1 VSGVAYYIVV
11 LLVYLG
17 SDLLATWGLNL
28 EFGVA
33 GVANFAYI
41 VLVAVGA
48 YVYSVLTLGPSS
60 AGGGFQTYVIGLHL
74 PVVAAVIIAMAA
86 AAALGCLVG
95 VTGLRRLRP
104 DYQAMVTLVI
114 SLMAI
119 TVVSAD
125 TGLVNGNAGLAAI
138 PNPLASLSGA
148 AQGWGYV
155 ALTGLACLAVY
166 PLLRRFTAGP
176 LGRTLRAMRDDE
188 NAAIAV
194 GKNVVALRLLVQA
207 VGGAL
212 AGLSGVL
219 LAGFIG
225 GWSPSAWQYVET
237 LALLTAIIV
246 GGLGDDLGVL
256 AGTVI
261 VPVLILQGVQF
272 LPQVKNH
279 AQLTEDLGWIIL
291 GALTIAFV
299 WLRPRGLIPERRPGG
314 LVAAARLAVSSG
326 PAPPAGPESVSQ
338 PQAGPVLPAGPEP
351 LSQPQASPSS
361 ASLPQASL
369 PQASQPQAS
378 QPQASQPQAS
388 QPRASAA
395 PGTGAGA
402 RQPAPLRPEDVLRA
416 GLSGRGTGGQVLL
429 AAEDL
434 GKHYGGVRAVDGA
447 TLMVGPGS
455 ITGLIGP
462 NGAGKSTVL
471 GIISG
476 FIRPDAGRVRFDGHD
491 VTGLPAYRRARRGLV
506 RTFQLPHEFA
516 RLTTIENLMTA
527 APGQRA
533 ETALGI
539 LAGRRYWRAQDRD
552 ILTRAARLL
561 DLFGMTDK
569 ADEAAGRLSGGQK
582 RMLEVMRALMAQ
594 PAVLLLDEPMA
605 GLSPALS
612 GRLERICLSLKAE
625 GLAIIL
631 VEHEL
636 GAVDRLCDHVVV
648 MAQGRVLS
656 EGTMAELRVSKEVQR
671 AYVVG

>member
-1 VSGVAYYIVV
+1 VSGMAYYAVV

-17 SDLLATWGLNL
+17 SDLLAAWGLNL

-48 YVYSVLTLGPSS
+48 YAYSVLTLGPST
-60 AGGGFQTYVIGLHL
+60 ANGGFQTYVIGLHL
-74 PVVAAVIIAMAA
+74 PVAVAMVIAMAA
-86 AAALGCLVG
+86 GAAGGCLVG

-138 PNPLASLSGA
+138 PNPLASLTGA
-148 AQGWGYV
+148 AGGWGY
-155 ALTGLACLAVY
+155 AILAGLACLAAY

-176 LGRTLRAMRDDE
+176 LGRTLRAVRDDE

-212 AGLSGVL
+212 AGLSGAL

-256 AGTVI
+256 VGTVI

-272 LPQVKNH
+272 LPQVKDH

-299 WLRPRGLIPERRPGG
+299 WRRPRGLIPERRPAG
-314 LVAAARLAVSSG
+314 LVAAAGPPPVSQPPASEPPVQSPAVQS
-326 PAPPAGPESVSQ
+326 PAVQSPPVQSPPVQSPLVQTAPVQSPAVQSPAGP
-338 PQAGPVLPAGPEP
+338 
-351 LSQPQASPSS
+351 
-361 ASLPQASL
+361 
-369 PQASQPQAS
+369 
-378 QPQASQPQAS
+378 
-388 QPRASAA
+388 
-395 PGTGAGA
+395 
-402 RQPAPLRPEDVLRA
+402 LRPGDFLRA
-416 GLSGRGTGGQVLL
+416 GASAPGTGGQVLL

-434 GKHYGGVRAVDGA
+434 GKHYGGVRAVDGVSL
-447 TLMVGPGS
+447 TVGRAS

-476 FIRPDAGRVRFDGHD
+476 FIRPDSGRVCLAGHD
-491 VTGLPAYRRARRGLV
+491 VTGLPAYRLARRGVV
-506 RTFQLPHEFA
+506 RTFQLPHEFG
-516 RLTTIENLMTA
+516 RLTTIENLMAA

-533 ETALGI
+533 ETTLGI
-539 LAGRRYWRAQDRD
+539 LAGRRYWRAQDRE
-552 ILTRAARLL
+552 ILARAARLL
-561 DLFGMTDK
+561 DLFGLTGK
-569 ADEAAGRLSGGQK
+569 ADELASRLSGGQK

-612 GRLERICLSLKAE
+612 ARLERICLDLKAA
-625 GLAIIL
+625 GLSIIL

-636 GAVDRLCDHVVV
+636 GSVDRLCDHVVV

>member
-1 VSGVAYYIVV
+1 MSGLAYYVVV

-17 SDLLATWGLNL
+17 SDLLAAWGLNL

-41 VLVAVGA
+41 VLVAAGA

-60 AGGGFQTYVIGLHL
+60 AGGGFQSYIIGLHL
-74 PVVAAVIIAMAA
+74 PVVAAILIAMAA
-86 AAALGCLVG
+86 AAALGGLIG

-138 PNPLASLSGA
+138 PNPLASLTGA
-148 AQGWGYV
+148 AQGWGYA

-176 LGRTLRAMRDDE
+176 LGRTLRAIRDDE
-188 NAAIAV
+188 NAAIAI
-194 GKNVVALRLLVQA
+194 GKNVVALRLVVQG

-212 AGLSGVL
+212 AGLSGAL

-256 AGTVI
+256 VGTVI

-272 LPQVKNH
+272 LPQISNH

-291 GALTIAFV
+291 GALTIAFI
-299 WLRPRGLIPERRPGG
+299 WLRPRGLIPERRPAG
-314 LVAAARLAVSSG
+314 LVATAGLAGRSG
-326 PAPPAGPESVSQ
+326 TALPGGSPLAGPSAGGPSQDGPPSAGPPPAGSSLSGRPDS
-338 PQAGPVLPAGPEP
+338 GVLDGGGG
-351 LSQPQASPSS
+351 
-361 ASLPQASL
+361 
-369 PQASQPQAS
+369 ASQA
-378 QPQASQPQAS
+378 
-388 QPRASAA
+388 
-395 PGTGAGA
+395 
-402 RQPAPLRPEDVLRA
+402 APLRLGDFLRA
-416 GLSGRGTGGQVLL
+416 GTSQRDAGGQVLL

-447 TLMVGPGS
+447 TLMISPGS

-462 NGAGKSTVL
+462 NGAGKTTVL

-476 FIRPDAGRVRFDGHD
+476 FIRPDSGCVRFGGQD
-491 VTGLPAYRRARRGLV
+491 VTRLPAYRRARRGLV
-506 RTFQLPHEFA
+506 RTFQLPHEFG
-516 RLTTIENLMTA
+516 RLTTIENLMAA

-533 ETALGI
+533 ETAVGI
-539 LAGRRYWRAQDRD
+539 LAGKPYWRAQDRE
-552 ILTRAARLL
+552 ILARAARLL

-569 ADEAAGRLSGGQK
+569 ADEPAARLSGGQK

-594 PAVLLLDEPMA
+594 PALLLLDEPMA

-612 GRLERICLSLKAE
+612 SRLEQICLGLKAE
-625 GLAIIL
+625 GLSIVL

>member
-1 VSGVAYYIVV
+1 VSGLSYYIVV

-41 VLVAVGA
+41 VLVAAGA
-48 YVYSVLTLGPSS
+48 YVYSILTLGPSS
-60 AGGGFQTYVIGLHL
+60 AGGGFQSYIIGLHL
-74 PVVAAVIIAMAA
+74 PAAAAILIAMAV

-125 TGLVNGNAGLAAI
+125 TGLVNGNAGLSGI
-138 PNPLASLSGA
+138 PNPLASLTGSV
-148 AQGWGYV
+148 QGWGYV
-155 ALTGLACLAVY
+155 ILTGLVCLAAY

-176 LGRTLRAMRDDE
+176 LGRTLRAIRDDE
-188 NAAIAV
+188 NAAIAI
-194 GKNVVALRLLVQA
+194 GKNVVALRLVVQG

-212 AGLSGVL
+212 AGLSGAL

-256 AGTVI
+256 VGTVI
-261 VPVLILQGVQF
+261 IPVLILQGVQF
-272 LPQVKNH
+272 LPQVNNH
-279 AQLTEDLGWIIL
+279 AQLTQDLGWIIL
-291 GALTIAFV
+291 GALTIAFI
-299 WLRPRGLIPERRPGG
+299 WLRPRGLIPERRPAG
-314 LVAAARLAVSSG
+314 LVAAARLAGRSG
-326 PAPPAGPESVSQ
+326 TAPPAGAPPAAPSGG
-338 PQAGPVLPAGPEP
+338 GPSPAGPP
-351 LSQPQASPSS
+351 PAGAPPAGQPGGRV
-361 ASLPQASL
+361 LDGGGR
-369 PQASQPQAS
+369 ASQA
-378 QPQASQPQAS
+378 
-388 QPRASAA
+388 
-395 PGTGAGA
+395 
-402 RQPAPLRPEDVLRA
+402 APLRPGDFLRV
-416 GLSGRGTGGQVLL
+416 GTSLRGAAGQVLL

-447 TLMVGPGS
+447 ALVISPGS

-462 NGAGKSTVL
+462 NGAGKTTVL

-476 FIRPDAGRVRFDGHD
+476 FVRPDSGRVWFDGQD
-491 VTGLPAYRRARRGLV
+491 VTRLPAYRRARRGLV
-506 RTFQLPHEFA
+506 RTFQLPHEFG
-516 RLTTIENLMTA
+516 RLTTIENLMAA

-533 ETALGI
+533 ETAAGI
-539 LAGRRYWRAQDRD
+539 LAGKPYWRSQDRE
-552 ILTRAARLL
+552 ILARAARLL

-569 ADEAAGRLSGGQK
+569 ADEPAARLSGGQK
-582 RMLEVMRALMAQ
+582 RMLEVMRALMVQ
-594 PAVLLLDEPMA
+594 PALLLLDEPMA

-612 GRLERICLSLKAE
+612 DRLEQICLGLKAE
-625 GLAIIL
+625 GLSIVL

>member
-74 PVVAAVIIAMAA
+74 PVAAAVIIAMAA
-86 AAALGCLVG
+86 AAAVGCLVG

-138 PNPLASLSGA
+138 PNPLASLNGA
-148 AQGWGYV
+148 AQGWGYA

-212 AGLSGVL
+212 AGLSGAL

-256 AGTVI
+256 AGTVV

-299 WLRPRGLIPERRPGG
+299 WLRPRGLIPERRPAG
-314 LVAAARLAVSSG
+314 LVAAARLAGSGGPALTAG
-326 PAPPAGPESVSQ
+326 PAPVSDTPADPSPAGQ
-338 PQAGPVLPAGPEP
+338 PPAG
-351 LSQPQASPSS
+351 QPPAG
-361 ASLPQASL
+361 
-369 PQASQPQAS
+369 
-378 QPQASQPQAS
+378 
-388 QPRASAA
+388 AA
-395 PGTGAGA
+395 PAGA
-402 RQPAPLRPEDVLRA
+402 APAAGSGPRPPAPLRPDDVLRA
-416 GLSGRGTGGQVLL
+416 GASARGTGGQVLL

-434 GKHYGGVRAVDGA
+434 GKQYGGVRAVDGA
-447 TLMVGPGS
+447 CLTVGPGS

-476 FIRPDAGRVRFDGHD
+476 FIRPDSGRVRFDGHD

-539 LAGRRYWRAQDRD
+539 VAGRRYWRAQDRE

-569 ADEAAGRLSGGQK
+569 ADELAGRLSGGQK
-582 RMLEVMRALMAQ
+582 RMLEVMRALMAR

-625 GLAIIL
+625 GLSIIL

>member
-1 VSGVAYYIVV
+1 VSGLAYYIVV

-17 SDLLATWGLNL
+17 SDLLAAWGLNL

-60 AGGGFQTYVIGLHL
+60 AGGGFQSYIIGRHL
-74 PVVAAVIIAMAA
+74 PVAAAILLAMAA
-86 AAALGCLVG
+86 AAAFGCLIG
-95 VTGLRRLRP
+95 ITGLRRLRP

-138 PNPLASLSGA
+138 PNPLASLTGA
-148 AQGWGYV
+148 AQGWGYA

-176 LGRTLRAMRDDE
+176 LGRTLRAIRDDE
-188 NAAIAV
+188 NAAIAI
-194 GKNVVALRLLVQA
+194 GKNVVALRLVVQG

-212 AGLSGVL
+212 AGLSGAL

-246 GGLGDDLGVL
+246 GGLGDDLGALV
-256 AGTVI
+256 GTVI
-261 VPVLILQGVQF
+261 IPVLILQGVQF
-272 LPQVKNH
+272 LPQVSNH
-279 AQLTEDLGWIIL
+279 AQLTEDLGWIVL
-291 GALTIAFV
+291 GALTIAFI
-299 WLRPRGLIPERRPGG
+299 WLRPRGLIPERRPAG
-314 LVAAARLAVSSG
+314 LVAKAGLAGRSG
-326 PAPPAGPESVSQ
+326 TA
-338 PQAGPVLPAGPEP
+338 LPAG
-351 LSQPQASPSS
+351 SPRSGPPS
-361 ASLPQASL
+361 AGG
-369 PQASQPQAS
+369 ASQA
-378 QPQASQPQAS
+378 
-388 QPRASAA
+388 
-395 PGTGAGA
+395 
-402 RQPAPLRPEDVLRA
+402 APLRAGDFLRA
-416 GLSGRGTGGQVLL
+416 GPSQRDAGGQVLL

-447 TLMVGPGS
+447 TLMISPGS

-462 NGAGKSTVL
+462 NGAGKTTVL

-476 FIRPDAGRVRFDGHD
+476 FIRPDSGRVRFGGQD
-491 VTGLPAYRRARRGLV
+491 VTRLPAYRRARRGLV
-506 RTFQLPHEFA
+506 RTFQLPHEFG
-516 RLTTIENLMTA
+516 RLTTIENLMAA

-533 ETALGI
+533 ETTVGI
-539 LAGRRYWRAQDRD
+539 LAGKPYWRAQDRE
-552 ILTRAARLL
+552 ILARAARLL
-561 DLFGMTDK
+561 DMFGMTDK
-569 ADEAAGRLSGGQK
+569 ADEPAGRLSGGQK
-582 RMLEVMRALMAQ
+582 RMLEVMRALMAR
-594 PAVLLLDEPMA
+594 PALLLLDEPMA

-612 GRLERICLSLKAE
+612 GRLEQICLGLKAE
-625 GLAIIL
+625 GLSIIL